1 MSRIADPDHDL
12 TGAKMEMRPSKVKM
26 PACAGIFTFRVDAI

>member
-12 TGAKMEMRPSKVKM
+12 TVAKMEMRLGKGNAGSR
-26 PACAGIFTFRVDAI
+26 AGIFVGLRAA